1 MTVIPKA
8 LHCGHCGEDILLTEE
23 FRDANPAHPEL
34 EEVRHVRDCPPW
46 EPRGPIS
53 DGTLPCPVTHNG
65 KPCTKTIHK
74 GWRENEGHAG
84 GHWFETPED
93 REFFRTAHYD
103 IIAMASGL
111 PFTPHTPEDCPDP
124 WECHEKGW
132 DRT

>member
-34 EEVRHVRDCPPW
+34 EEVRHVRDCP
-46 EPRGPIS
+46 
-53 DGTLPCPVTHNG
+53 
-65 KPCTKTIHK
+65 PCTKTIHK